1 MVNSNQPFFIIQ
13 SHRVHG
19 MSLVYLPTN
28 LRNTH
33 EPLGIHICISPQSR
47 GVIRELI
54 TVCINKEWGVR
65 FQVHVL
71 PGDFVDHRL
80 VHLGTAGLLPV
91 VQGVCQMFD

>member
-1 MVNSNQPFFIIQ
+1 
-13 SHRVHG
+13 
-19 MSLVYLPTN
+19 MS
-28 LRNTH
+28 
-33 EPLGIHICISPQSR
+33 QSR

-54 TVCINKEWGVR
+54 AVCINKEWGVR

-91 VQGVCQMFD
+91 VQGVRLKYGILEIAIFCTNQSRSHPWYPKQPFFC